1 MNVKKT
7 LVSLLFIFSFLLFT
21 PAVFAQG
28 VTVTDDAGLFTAEE
42 IAELTDLA
50 TDINQTI
57 KGEVFIVTTTD
68 NTQDPETFA
77 DDFLREQIGN
87 DNNGSVLLLDMGQRE
102 IYISTSGNMIDYL
115 TDSRIEQ
122 ILDSVY
128 EGMSEADYIQAARSY
143 LTMSQSFIENGVPR
157 GHYRVDRDTG
167 KITYYNVLTFG
178 EILFAIITAVIIS
191 GVVFFIVKSRYQMKS
206 GTYTYPFLE
215 QLNFKLSKK
224 EDRLTNSFITTRR
237 IPKPPANTGG
247 GSGGGSTTHSSG
259 GGTFGG
265 GGRSF

>member
-128 EGMSEADYIQAARSY
+128 EGMSEADLKKIFDR
-143 LTMSQSFIENGVPR
+143 F
-157 GHYRVDRDTG
+157 YRVDASRRHSGDGAGLGLAITRSILRSHGGDIEGRTG
-167 KITYYNVLTFG
+167 KGCNIFEMWIPT
-178 EILFAIITAVIIS
+178 S
-191 GVVFFIVKSRYQMKS
+191 IV
-206 GTYTYPFLE
+206 TP
-215 QLNFKLSKK
+215 
-224 EDRLTNSFITTRR
+224 
-237 IPKPPANTGG
+237 
-247 GSGGGSTTHSSG
+247 
-259 GGTFGG
+259 
-265 GGRSF
+265 RSAD